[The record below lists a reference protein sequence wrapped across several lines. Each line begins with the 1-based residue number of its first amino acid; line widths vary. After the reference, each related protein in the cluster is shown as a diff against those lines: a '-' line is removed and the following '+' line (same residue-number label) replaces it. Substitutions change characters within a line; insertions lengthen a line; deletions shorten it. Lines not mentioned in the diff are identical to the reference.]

1 MPTSPRPAPVSG
13 GVCALHPPHRRGR
26 PSHTP
31 SSAPPTH
38 PWSPAGPRHLPTAC
52 LRRSNPHRRISL
64 RFRPTRFLS
73 TVAAVVSGPHPR
85 AVAPRRHTKNALR
98 LRHFRAASR
107 SGALRF
113 KGRGPSRL
121 ARILRSHSAARSV
134 KPTGSPRQV
143 AVVQVRDQSSYRR
156 DRCNPWLRN
165 GAWVGARSSPTG
177 SRLPS
182 SHSRPGPGRRRSR

>member
-1 MPTSPRPAPVSG
+1 MPPSPRPAPVSG

-31 SSAPPTH
+31 PSAPPTH

-98 LRHFRAASR
+98 LRHMLIGDARVLKGR
-107 SGALRF
+107 RLPVTGPALRNPSDHS
-113 KGRGPSRL
+113 GPSSAVPRRGGRCCTRSAPGL
-121 ARILRSHSAARSV
+121 FHRPARDGSARS
-134 KPTGSPRQV
+134 PEGRPAHRTRRPRE
-143 AVVQVRDQSSYRR
+143 A
-156 DRCNPWLRN
+156 
-165 GAWVGARSSPTG
+165 G
-177 SRLPS
+177 
-182 SHSRPGPGRRRSR
+182 